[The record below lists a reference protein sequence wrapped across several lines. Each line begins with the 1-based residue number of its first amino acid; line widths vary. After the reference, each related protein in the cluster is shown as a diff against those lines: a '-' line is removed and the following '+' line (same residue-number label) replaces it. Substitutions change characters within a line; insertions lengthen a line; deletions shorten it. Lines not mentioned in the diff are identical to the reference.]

1 MQALKHQYTAELA
14 SIQEASQAAAQALR
28 QRLRRITG
36 DRALGASGKSTS
48 SESSQPTTPVSAY
61 PTSPTSGSAPFNSA
75 PSANTAPPAASYGSG
90 TLSTATPN
98 VAQPLTHQSSYAG
111 SSAMSNLPLS
121 ASWGAP
127 SAPVQMSMPAQT
139 SQQTHGESAQR
150 SEPQQAQQEPQ
161 YRDFE
166 SSQSFLP
173 QPPDSALPGAH
184 SAAGDADR
192 SQVSRGASAFADS
205 ADSTAYQPSTSQV
218 DHSQKSHPGDNSTS
232 STMPSMH
239 TQGPTQAAYG
249 DTSRLDVTSPV
260 AVEQEVEANTSRLN
274 ALDQVLP
281 GDSDQRL
288 FRGQSE
294 MASKPPRPAASF
306 LGQQGAAKTGA
317 YGLPVSGGLQDRTSS
332 KASLMSAGSGYQ
344 ADSDSNS
351 DVQLEPQRSSLDS
364 QTSPQLTQ
372 VSSTTPEHES
382 AASAPPPESAAAA
395 TEAETDAE
403 PEAKSGAHTSI
414 LGKLGDTVLGAVEA
428 ITGHSTDSTAAQ
440 KGENGEAENQQLQAQ
455 ALPKASQQA
464 GHAKTG
470 TAAGDEAAQQ
480 SQLTKADSGYEA
492 GEEGPVQA
500 GPEGTSQHSPGQE
513 AEQSTMSMAAPVGH
527 SSGFTDRQTQP
538 SSSWTD
544 YNEPQLGSESAAE
557 SGAQHGVF
565 LPSQQ
570 PLHVQTDA
578 ASSKRGISNVG
589 DGDNQPGS
597 ASKRARG
604 DSALSK
610 LINTFDNP
618 RSGTFLVQRH
628 VSYLPDCAYK

>member
-1 MQALKHQYTAELA
+1 
-14 SIQEASQAAAQALR
+14 
-28 QRLRRITG
+28 
-36 DRALGASGKSTS
+36 
-48 SESSQPTTPVSAY
+48 
-61 PTSPTSGSAPFNSA
+61 
-75 PSANTAPPAASYGSG
+75 
-90 TLSTATPN
+90 
-98 VAQPLTHQSSYAG
+98 
-111 SSAMSNLPLS
+111 
-121 ASWGAP
+121 
-127 SAPVQMSMPAQT
+127 
-139 SQQTHGESAQR
+139 
-150 SEPQQAQQEPQ
+150 
-161 YRDFE
+161 
-166 SSQSFLP
+166 
-173 QPPDSALPGAH
+173 
-184 SAAGDADR
+184 
-192 SQVSRGASAFADS
+192 
-205 ADSTAYQPSTSQV
+205 
-218 DHSQKSHPGDNSTS
+218 
-232 STMPSMH
+232 
-239 TQGPTQAAYG
+239 
-249 DTSRLDVTSPV
+249 
-260 AVEQEVEANTSRLN
+260 
-274 ALDQVLP
+274 
-281 GDSDQRL
+281 
-288 FRGQSE
+288 
-294 MASKPPRPAASF
+294 
-306 LGQQGAAKTGA
+306 
-317 YGLPVSGGLQDRTSS
+317 
-332 KASLMSAGSGYQ
+332 LMSAGSGYQ

-428 ITGHSTDSTAAQ
+428 ITGHSADSTAAQ
-440 KGENGEAENQQLQAQ
+440 KGKNGEAENQQLQAQ

-578 ASSKRGISNVG
+578 TSSKRGISNVG